1 MRRDKTEKEE
11 AQHGIDMFRRSFIRG
26 KAKIMSSVDALRD
39 IADGASVAVG
49 GFGLCG
55 VPFKLLSRLRKEGR
69 KKLHIISTA
78 TGGEE
83 SIGLGPLIRDGQ
95 VETLTTSYIGL
106 DSFLSKEVTKGA
118 LRLELSPM
126 GTLVERLRC
135 GGSGIPAF
143 YTPTGFGT
151 GLAHGNIPVLFAPD
165 GSGRVIER
173 SEPRETREVSGRWCV
188 LEHAIEADFSLIKAW
203 KADTRGNLLFR
214 GTTRN
219 MNTVMATCAKTC
231 IVEVEEIVEVGKLD
245 PSEIHVPFVY
255 VDRIVLS
262 EKAEKHSN
270 PTSIC
275 DDEASVSLKIEEKQE
290 RIARRAA
297 LELGND
303 MCVKLGV
310 GTPSLVTR
318 FLPKN
323 VKVFALSE
331 SGMIWRGTPPKNEK
345 LSDPDVVNAGG
356 EAVVITDPGA
366 SLFDSVA
373 SLSMLR
379 GGHVDATL
387 LGAFQVSSTGDIAS
401 WYAAGKLMNEIAG
414 AMGLVSSGGRIIA
427 LTEHVN
433 EDGTPRIVEQCTM
446 PLTGRGVVQTIIT
459 DLAVF
464 DVVCR
469 GGNARQLLLKE
480 IAEGV
485 TIDELKEKTG
495 TVFLIPEE
503 VMKMRQV

>member
-1 MRRDKTEKEE
+1 
-11 AQHGIDMFRRSFIRG
+11 QHGIEMLRRSFICK

-39 IADGASVAVG
+39 IGDGASVAVG

-69 KKLHIISTA
+69 KNLHIISTA
-78 TGGEE
+78 TGGED
-83 SIGLGPLIRDGQ
+83 SIGLGPLLRDGQ
-95 VETLTTSYIGL
+95 VKTLTTSYIGL
-106 DSFLSKEVTKGA
+106 DSFLAKQLTQGK

-151 GLAHGNIPVLFAPD
+151 DLADGNIPVLFAPD

-214 GTTRN
+214 GTTQN
-219 MNTVMATCAKTC
+219 MNAIMATCAKTC
-231 IVEVEEIVEVGKLD
+231 IAEVEEIVEVGKLD
-245 PSEIHVPFVY
+245 ASEVHVPFLY

-270 PTSIC
+270 PSSIH
-275 DDEASVSLKIEEKQE
+275 DDEASASSNIEKKQE
-290 RIARRAA
+290 RIARRAV

-310 GTPSLVTR
+310 GTPSLVKR
-318 FLPKN
+318 FLPEN

-331 SGMIWRGTPPKNEK
+331 SGMIWSETLPKNK
-345 LSDPDVVNAGG
+345 KVSDPDFVNAGG
-356 EAVVITDPGA
+356 EAVVIPDPGA
-366 SLFDSVA
+366 SLFDSVV

-379 GGHVDATL
+379 GGHVDATM

-401 WYAAGKLMNEIAG
+401 WYAAGKLNELAG
-414 AMGLVSSGGRIIA
+414 AMGVVSSGGRIIA

-433 EDGTPRIVEQCTM
+433 EDGTPRIVEHCNM
-446 PLTGRGVVQTIIT
+446 PLTGKGVVQTIIT

-464 DVVCR
+464 DVVCK

-485 TIDELKEKTG
+485 TIDELKAKTG
-495 TVFLIPEE
+495 AFFLISDEL
-503 VMKMRQV
+503 MKMRQI